1 MTTTWLRRF
10 DRVDR
15 RQAVRE
21 ERALVERMLA
31 GDEAAFERFV
41 EDYTPVLYRF
51 ASRKLGDREMTRD
64 IVQTTLCKAIAKLG
78 GFRGESGLAT
88 WLCACCRNEI
98 ADLYRRRGRAGTEVE
113 LTDEALERRLPS
125 TGASAAS
132 AEATDGPERELI
144 EREDGALVHAALDAL
159 PPRYG
164 RALEW
169 KYLDRLSV
177 EEIGRRLELGPKAA
191 ESLLSRARASFRA
204 GYERLVAE
212 SGGGGRLAGR
222 VPPVAS
228 VGS

>member
-1 MTTTWLRRF
+1 MRAIWLQRF
-10 DRVDR
+10 DRVER
-15 RQAVRE
+15 WEAVRG

-41 EDYTPVLYRF
+41 DDYTPVLYRF

-64 IVQTTLCKAIAKLG
+64 IVQSTLCKAIAKLG

-98 ADLYRRRGRAGTEVE
+98 ADLYRRRGRAGPEVE
-113 LTDEALERRLPS
+113 LTDEALERRLPPT
-125 TGASAAS
+125 TGTTAPT
-132 AEATDGPERELI
+132 EGPEASLL
-144 EREDGALVHAALDAL
+144 EREGGALVHAALDAL

-191 ESLLSRARASFRA
+191 ESLLSRARAAFRA

-212 SGGGGRLAGR
+212 SGATGRFAGR